1 MTKARTDFVACILS
15 LAASVACNAQSPATK
30 ADSFTTP
37 PALARELRGVWVA
50 SVSNIDWPSKPG
62 LSTADQQRELLTIL
76 DRCAELKL
84 NAVILQVRPGAD
96 ALYASELEPWS
107 EYLTGEMGKAPDPYY
122 DPLEFA
128 VTEAHRRGLELHA
141 WFNPYRARHPSARS
155 PISSGHLSVTRPDLV
170 RKYGAHLWMDPGEPD
185 VREHTRRVILDV
197 VQRYD
202 IDAVHLDDYFYPYKE
217 KDSAGN
223 TIDFPDGRSWDRYV
237 ASGGALVRDDWRR
250 NNVDQLVQELYRG
263 IRATKPHV
271 KFGISPFGIWRPG
284 FPPQV
289 KGFDAFAQLYADSRK
304 WLVNGWLDYFTP
316 QLYWQINRPGLA
328 FRELLDWWVSQNEKG
343 RHMWVGLFTGRVNAT
358 PQSWGAQEILDQI
371 AIARW
376 QKGSTG
382 HVHFSMRAFLPGLP
396 GRDSLHERL
405 MSGPYGVPALV
416 PATPW
421 LDSVPPAQPVIT
433 VRRGAADAGVSVDLL
448 PQGTEE
454 TWLWLV
460 RTHASDGWRY
470 EVIPG
475 WKRALD
481 VGSER
486 AVDMIMV
493 SSIDRSGNES
503 QRAMSRIEPP
513 R

>member
-1 MTKARTDFVACILS
+1 MTKARTDFLACILS
-15 LAASVACNAQSPATK
+15 LAASVACNAQSPASK

-107 EYLTGEMGKAPDPYY
+107 EYLTGAMGKAPDPYY

-128 VTEAHRRGLELHA
+128 VTEAHKRGLELHA

-170 RKYGAHLWMDPGEPD
+170 KKYGTHLWMDPGEPD

-197 VQRYD
+197 VKRYD

-217 KDSAGN
+217 RDSAGN
-223 TIDFPDGRSWDRYV
+223 TIDFPDGRSWGRYV

-271 KFGISPFGIWRPG
+271 KFGI
-284 FPPQV
+284 
-289 KGFDAFAQLYADSRK
+289 
-304 WLVNGWLDYFTP
+304 
-316 QLYWQINRPGLA
+316 
-328 FRELLDWWVSQNEKG
+328 
-343 RHMWVGLFTGRVNAT
+343 
-358 PQSWGAQEILDQI
+358 
-371 AIARW
+371 
-376 QKGSTG
+376 
-382 HVHFSMRAFLPGLP
+382 
-396 GRDSLHERL
+396 
-405 MSGPYGVPALV
+405 
-416 PATPW
+416 
-421 LDSVPPAQPVIT
+421 
-433 VRRGAADAGVSVDLL
+433 
-448 PQGTEE
+448 
-454 TWLWLV
+454 
-460 RTHASDGWRY
+460 
-470 EVIPG
+470 
-475 WKRALD
+475 
-481 VGSER
+481 
-486 AVDMIMV
+486 
-493 SSIDRSGNES
+493 
-503 QRAMSRIEPP
+503 
-513 R
+513 